1 MPLMTLRSDA
11 IVSVWNYQHI
21 DTLPISN
28 PFLRAGKTASPMVH
42 LRERDRPGFGYHLK
56 VHSFRTLTVILAW
69 ALVVAAFYQKPELLT
84 GAQRLMQRGIEALGD
99 AVPAPWGPR
108 MEFVFREIGGVIW
121 LQITLVVLA
130 LRMTLSSI
138 AATWRFVSRR
148 DRGSYEQ

>member
-1 MPLMTLRSDA
+1 MPCVTSSSDT
-11 IVSVWNYQHI
+11 IFDMWNSGEI
-21 DTLPISN
+21 DTFAVMVSP
-28 PFLRAGKTASPMVH
+28 AGQAAPPMAH
-42 LRERDRPGFGYHLK
+42 LRERDRPGFRYHLK
-56 VHSFRTLTVILAW
+56 VHSFRTLTLILAW

-99 AVPAPWGPR
+99 AVPPPWGPR
-108 MEFVFREIGGVIW
+108 MEFVFREIGGLIW

-148 DRGSYEQ
+148 DRGSFEP

>member
-1 MPLMTLRSDA
+1 MPLMTLSSDA
-11 IVSVWNYQHI
+11 IVSVWNYHHI
-21 DTLPISN
+21 DTLPFKN
-28 PFLRAGKTASPMVH
+28 PFLRGQTASPMVH

-69 ALVVAAFYQKPELLT
+69 AFVVAAFYQKPELLT

-99 AVPAPWGPR
+99 AVPPPWGPR

-130 LRMTLSSI
+130 LRMALSSI

-148 DRGSYEQ
+148 DRGPVGK

>member
-1 MPLMTLRSDA
+1 
-11 IVSVWNYQHI
+11 
-21 DTLPISN
+21 
-28 PFLRAGKTASPMVH
+28 MVH
-42 LRERDRPGFGYHLK
+42 FRERDRPGFGYRLK

-69 ALVVAAFYQKPELLT
+69 VLVFAAFYQKPELLT

-99 AVPAPWGPR
+99 AVPSPWGPR

-130 LRMTLSSI
+130 LRMALSSI

-148 DRGSYEQ
+148 DRGPLNDEKPRIAGL